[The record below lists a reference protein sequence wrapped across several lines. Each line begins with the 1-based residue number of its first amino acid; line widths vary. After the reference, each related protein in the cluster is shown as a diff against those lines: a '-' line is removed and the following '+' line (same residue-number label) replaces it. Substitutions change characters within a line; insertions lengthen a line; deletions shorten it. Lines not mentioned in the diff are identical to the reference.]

1 MKPSEVAAPRTL
13 EPFSRVRRLLRAAA
27 RSYALTPYQKY
38 VSTPANIRKNA
49 AKPVR
54 KLEIGPG
61 RNRIEHFE
69 TLNVV
74 GGREV
79 DYVVDAAGPLPF
91 GDDTFDV
98 IYASHVL
105 EHIPWYRTSRV
116 LSEWTRVLKR
126 GGWLEIWIPDGLKI
140 ARAFVAAEEI
150 GSTEFY
156 QDDWWRSNEHRD
168 PTLWMSG
175 RCYSYG
181 DGTSKLAHQNWHR
194 ALFSERLLKE
204 FFAEAGLTEISAMT
218 PDCVRGYGHG
228 WINLGVKGQKP

>member
-1 MKPSEVAAPRTL
+1 MKASEVAIPRSA
-13 EPFSRVRRLLRAAA
+13 EAFVNVRRLLRAAA

-54 KLEIGPG
+54 NLEIGPG
-61 RNRIEHFE
+61 RHRIENFE

-74 GGREV
+74 GGRQV
-79 DYVVDAAGPLPF
+79 DYVLDAAGPLPF
-91 GDDTFDV
+91 SDDTFDV

-105 EHIPWYRTSRV
+105 EHIPWYQTATV
-116 LSEWTRVLKR
+116 FAEWARALKR
-126 GGWLEIWIPDGLKI
+126 GGWLEIWVPDGLKI

-156 QDDWWRSNEHRD
+156 QDDWWRFNERRD

-181 DGTSKLAHQNWHR
+181 DGTGKRSHPNWHR
-194 ALFSERLLKE
+194 ALFSERLLRE
-204 FFAEAGLTEISAMT
+204 LFAGAGLTEISSMT
-218 PDCVRGYGHG
+218 PANVRGYGHG
-228 WINLGVKGQKP
+228 WINLGVRGQKP

>member
-1 MKPSEVAAPRTL
+1 MKPSEVAVPRTL
-13 EPFSRVRRLLRAAA
+13 EAFSRARRLLRAAA

-61 RNRIEHFE
+61 RHRIEHFE
-69 TLNVV
+69 TLNIV

-79 DYVVDAAGPLPF
+79 DYMLDAAGPLPF
-91 GDDTFDV
+91 SDDTFDV
-98 IYASHVL
+98 VYASHVL
-105 EHIPWYRTSRV
+105 EHIPWYQTSRI
-116 LSEWTRVLKR
+116 LSEWARVLQR
-126 GGWLEIWIPDGLKI
+126 GGWLEIWVPDGLKI
-140 ARAFVAAEEI
+140 ARAFVAAEEM

-156 QDDWWRSNEHRD
+156 QDNWWPFNERRD

-181 DGTSKLAHQNWHR
+181 DGAGELSHQNWHR

-204 FFAEAGLTEISAMT
+204 LFTGAGLVEVSAMT
-218 PDCVRGYGHG
+218 PDGVRGYGHG
-228 WINLGVKGQKP
+228 WINLGVKGRKP

>member
-1 MKPSEVAAPRTL
+1 MKPNQVGVPRTL
-13 EPFSRVRRLLRAAA
+13 EHLSRLRRLVRAAV
-27 RSYALTPYQKY
+27 RSCALTPYQKY
-38 VSTPANIRKNA
+38 VLTPANIRKNA

-61 RNRIEHFE
+61 RNRIECFE

-79 DYVVDAAGPLPF
+79 DYVVDAAGSLPF
-91 GDDTFDV
+91 SDATFDV

-116 LSEWTRVLKR
+116 LSEWTRVLKK
-126 GGWLEIWIPDGLKI
+126 GGWLEIWVPDGLKI

-156 QDDWWRSNEHRD
+156 QDDWWRFNERRD

-181 DGTSKLAHQNWHR
+181 DGTSKLWHPNWHR
-194 ALFSERLLKE
+194 ALFTERWLKE
-204 FFAEAGLTEISAMT
+204 LFAGAGLTEIRAMT
-218 PDCVRGYGHG
+218 PGSVRGYGHG